1 MFLVSGLVYTNSVD
15 VLLLE
20 RVHVLNLDFCRKICF
35 IYIDDR
41 NIKGISLYKDG
52 LHLIDKG
59 KALLVD
65 NFIVYLNND
74 IF

>member
-1 MFLVSGLVYTNSVD
+1 MLLVSGLVYTNSVD

-20 RVHVLNLDFCRKICF
+20 RVHILNLDFCRKICF

-52 LHLIDKG
+52 LNLIDKG

-65 NFIVYLNND
+65 NFIVYLNKD